1 MGRLVVMRYPTKLFA
16 NLADHT
22 YVKCGTGGKA
32 WSCWGGKTGGTEL
45 RRGAGSTKRANAIA
59 QPNERARITC
69 YLINGVCH
77 QAANR
82 ILLPAG
88 ITVRGARGYDVSEA
102 LFGTYGRPRGPLGT
116 CRAPFDQHPN
126 VTGDLPACAETS
138 APAAVK
144 GVRKKASARALAAR
158 KMEQKYIRGVLAIYG
173 KAVPLVRA
181 SARGLVGHDL
191 EGFHLKL
198 FMHKAQYNLGSKL
211 DKRLSRKLEHIRL
224 SAERSRM
231 KVEEWFSNGE
241 MTASEFVQAFNNETI
256 LFQETAVGALKPDRY
271 QALFGLKP
279 GDNVI
284 LADPRIIRRAFRN
297 R

>member
-1 MGRLVVMRYPTKLFA
+1 MGALVIMRYATKLFA

-22 YVKCGTGGKA
+22 YVRCGSGGKA

-45 RRGAGSTKRANAIA
+45 RRGMGSTKQANAIA
-59 QPNERARITC
+59 EPNERARISC

-82 ILLPAG
+82 ILFPAG

-102 LFGTYGRPRGPLGT
+102 LFGTYGRPRGPFGS
-116 CRAPFDQHPN
+116 CASPFDQHN
-126 VTGDLPACAETS
+126 GVTGDLPQCADTM
-138 APAAVK
+138 P
-144 GVRKKASARALAAR
+144 ARAPRQGQRTRVVRSLRAR
-158 KMEQKYIRGVLAIYG
+158 RDEQKYIRGVLAIYRQ
-173 KAVPLVRA
+173 AEPLTRA
-181 SARGLVGHDL
+181 SVRRMAGPDL

-198 FMHKAQYNLGSKL
+198 FMHKVEYNLRSGLGKS
-211 DKRLSRKLEHIRL
+211 LSRKLQDVRL

-231 KVEEWFSNGE
+231 KIEDWFCHRE
-241 MTASEFVQAFNNETI
+241 MKAREFVQAFNKETI
-256 LFQETAVGALKPDRY
+256 LFQEAAAGVLKAKQY
-271 QALFGLKP
+271 KALFGLEP

-284 LADPRIIRRAFRN
+284 LADPRIVRRVLRN